1 MAQRRKTPNPKCDY
15 MESKHNALILVNNIK
30 RAWRSYNHTDFQ
42 IWCEKEKL
50 GNDHIWVVRSNLAQN
65 LYNLS

>member
-1 MAQRRKTPNPKCDY
+1 MTLRRKTPNPKHDY
-15 MESKHNALILVNNIK
+15 MASKHNAMILVKNIK
-30 RAWRSYNHTDFQ
+30 LNMRSYNHTDFD

-50 GNDHIWVVRSNLAQN
+50 GNDHIWVVRSNLAQQ

>member
-1 MAQRRKTPNPKCDY
+1 MAQRRKAPNPKHDY
-15 MESKHNALILVNNIK
+15 MESKHNAMILVNNIK
-30 RAWRSYNHTDFQ
+30 LNMRSYNHTDFE

-50 GNDHIWVVRSNLAQN
+50 GNDHIWVVRSDLGQK

>member
-1 MAQRRKTPNPKCDY
+1 MAQRRKAPNPKHDS
-15 MESKHNALILVNNIK
+15 MESKHNAMILVNNIK

>member
-1 MAQRRKTPNPKCDY
+1 MAQRRKAPNPKHDY
-15 MESKHNALILVNNIK
+15 MESKHNAMILVNNIK
-30 RAWRSYNHTDFQ
+30 LNMRSYNHTDFE

-50 GNDHIWVVRSNLAQN
+50 GNDHIWVVRSDLAQK

>member
-1 MAQRRKTPNPKCDY
+1 MAQRRKAPNPKHDY
-15 MESKHNALILVNNIK
+15 MESKHNAMILVNNIK
-30 RAWRSYNHTDFQ
+30 LNMRSYNHTDFE

-50 GNDHIWVVRSNLAQN
+50 GNDHIWVVRSNLAQQ

>member
-1 MAQRRKTPNPKCDY
+1 MAQRRKAPNPRHNY
-15 MESKHNALILVNNIK
+15 MESKHNAMILVNNIK
-30 RAWRSYNHTDFQ
+30 RYWRSYRHTDFQ

-50 GNDHIWVVRSNLAQN
+50 GNDHIWVVRSNLGQN

>member
-1 MAQRRKTPNPKCDY
+1 MAQRRKAPNPKHDY
-15 MESKHNALILVNNIK
+15 MESKHNAMILVNNIK
-30 RAWRSYNHTDFQ
+30 LNMRSYNHTDFE

-50 GNDHIWVVRSNLAQN
+50 GNDHIWVVRIDLAQK

>member
-1 MAQRRKTPNPKCDY
+1 MAQRRKAPNPRHNY
-15 MESKHNALILVNNIK
+15 MESKHNAMILVNNIK
-30 RAWRSYNHTDFQ
+30 RYWRSYRHTDFQ

-50 GNDHIWVVRSNLAQN
+50 GNDHIWVVRSDLAQK

>member
-1 MAQRRKTPNPKCDY
+1 MAQRRKAPNPKHDY
-15 MESKHNALILVNNIK
+15 MESKHNAMILVNNIK
-30 RAWRSYNHTDFQ
+30 LNMRSYNHTDFE

-50 GNDHIWVVRSNLAQN
+50 GNDHIWVVRSALAQK

>member
-1 MAQRRKTPNPKCDY
+1 MAQRRKAPNPKHDY
-15 MESKHNALILVNNIK
+15 MESKHNAMILVNNIK

-50 GNDHIWVVRSNLAQN
+50 GKDHIWVVKSNLAQN

>member
-1 MAQRRKTPNPKCDY
+1 MGQRRKAPNPKHDY
-15 MESKHNALILVNNIK
+15 MQSKHNAMILVKNIK
-30 RAWRSYNHTDFQ
+30 LYMRSYNHTDFD

-50 GNDHIWVVRSNLAQN
+50 GNDHIWVVRSDLGQK

>member
-1 MAQRRKTPNPKCDY
+1 MTLRRKTPNPKHDY

-30 RAWRSYNHTDFQ
+30 RHLKSYNYTDFD
-42 IWCEKEKL
+42 IWCEKKKL
-50 GNDHIWVVRSNLAQN
+50 GSDSIWVVRSNLAEK

>member
-15 MESKHNALILVNNIK
+15 MASKHNAMILVNNIK
-30 RAWRSYNHTDFQ
+30 RSYRSYNHTDFD
-42 IWCEKEKL
+42 IWCEKKKL
-50 GNDHIWVVRSNLAQN
+50 GNDHIWVVRSNLAEK

>member
-15 MESKHNALILVNNIK
+15 MASKHNAMILVNNIK
-30 RAWRSYNHTDFQ
+30 LYMRSYNHTDFK

-50 GNDHIWVVRSNLAQN
+50 GNDHIWVVRSDLGQK

>member
-1 MAQRRKTPNPKCDY
+1 MAQRRKAPNPKHDY
-15 MESKHNALILVNNIK
+15 TESKRNAMILVNNIK
-30 RAWRSYNHTDFQ
+30 RHWRSYNHTDFQ

-50 GNDHIWVVRSNLAQN
+50 GNDHIWVVRSNLAQQ

>member
-1 MAQRRKTPNPKCDY
+1 MAQRRKAPNPKHDY
-15 MESKHNALILVNNIK
+15 MESKHSAMILVNNIK
-30 RAWRSYNHTDFQ
+30 LYMRSYNHTDFE

>member
-1 MAQRRKTPNPKCDY
+1 MAQRRKAPNPRHDY
-15 MESKHNALILVNNIK
+15 MESKHNAMILVNNIK

-42 IWCEKEKL
+42 IWCEKEKF

>member
-1 MAQRRKTPNPKCDY
+1 MAQRRKAPNPKHDY
-15 MESKHNALILVNNIK
+15 MESKHNAMILVNNIK
-30 RAWRSYNHTDFQ
+30 LNMRSYNHTDFE

>member
-1 MAQRRKTPNPKCDY
+1 MAQRRKAPNPKHDY
-15 MESKHNALILVNNIK
+15 MESKHNAMILVNNIK
-30 RAWRSYNHTDFQ
+30 LYMRSYNHTDFE

-50 GNDHIWVVRSNLAQN
+50 GNDHIWVVRSNLAQQ

>member
-1 MAQRRKTPNPKCDY
+1 MA
-15 MESKHNALILVNNIK
+15 SKHNAMILVKNIK
-30 RAWRSYNHTDFQ
+30 LNMRSYNHTDFD

-50 GNDHIWVVRSNLAQN
+50 GKDHIWVVRSDLGQK

>member
-1 MAQRRKTPNPKCDY
+1 MAQRRKAPNPKHDY
-15 MESKHNALILVNNIK
+15 MESKHNAMILVNNIK
-30 RAWRSYNHTDFQ
+30 RHWRSYNHTDFQ

-50 GNDHIWVVRSNLAQN
+50 GKDYIWVVRSNLAQN

>member
-1 MAQRRKTPNPKCDY
+1 MAQRRKAPNPKHDY
-15 MESKHNALILVNNIK
+15 MESKRNAMILVNNIK
-30 RAWRSYNHTDFQ
+30 LNMRSYNHTDFE

-50 GNDHIWVVRSNLAQN
+50 GNDHIWVVRSDLAQK

>member
-1 MAQRRKTPNPKCDY
+1 MAQRRKAPNPKHDY
-15 MESKHNALILVNNIK
+15 MESKHNAMILVNNIK
-30 RAWRSYNHTDFQ
+30 LYMRSYNHTDFE

-50 GNDHIWVVRSNLAQN
+50 GNDHIWVVRSDLGQK